1 MQKHVRLIL
10 LTILFLI
17 FQNTVVSFT
26 SVLNIIPDVMLIWI
40 VYIAVTNGQITATVY
55 GFGIGLA
62 IDLVSGEFLGLYA
75 LCKTIAGFLAG
86 YFYHENKIEMT
97 LSNYRFLV
105 IVGVIS
111 FVHNI
116 IYFIIFT
123 RGSDVGFFAAIFQFG
138 IFSSLYTTVIASI
151 PMFVYMRKPQLR

>member
-1 MQKHVRLIL
+1 MRIHVRLVL
-10 LTILFLI
+10 LTIGFIILQTTI
-17 FQNTVVSFT
+17 VSFT
-26 SVLNIIPDVMLIWI
+26 SVLNIVPDVLLIWI
-40 VYIAVTNGQITATVY
+40 VYIAITQGQIPATVY
-55 GFGIGLA
+55 GFSIGMVM
-62 IDLVSGEFLGLYA
+62 DMVSGEFIGLSA

-86 YFYHENKIEMT
+86 YFYHENKIEIT

-123 RGSDVGFFAAIFQFG
+123 QGSEMGLFTAIGQFG
-138 IFSSLYTTVIASI
+138 IFSSLYTTVISAI